1 MIMSHG
7 YCEKESF
14 GFTKNVIEEFK
25 LQENYP
31 YRLDYYPTPGLEG
44 LLKKI
49 KSNFDKKYILVLN
62 YAQDENMKIDDFK
75 KKKLNIKDSKIDFSN
90 YEIIK
95 RSGNC
100 FLWMRHD

>member
-1 MIMSHG
+1 MDIV
-7 YCEKESF
+7 K
-14 GFTKNVIEEFK
+14 KKVLD
-25 LQENYP
+25 LQ
-31 YRLDYYPTPGLEG
+31 PGLEG